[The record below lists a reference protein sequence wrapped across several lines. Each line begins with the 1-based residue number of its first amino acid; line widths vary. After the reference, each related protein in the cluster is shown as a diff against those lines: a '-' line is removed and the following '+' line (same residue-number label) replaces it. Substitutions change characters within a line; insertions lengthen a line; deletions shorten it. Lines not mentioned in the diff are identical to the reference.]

1 MEVDSGSPVSL
12 CEEFKAKYVIFFVCL
27 GNTSA
32 CYQVQPA
39 QQNAFH
45 VLMNATKERN
55 HLPATIEAEHQQLIA
70 TEWVHNQVLGLHVTW
85 WSLLVVE

>member
-12 CEEFKAKYVIFFVCL
+12 CEEFKAKYVTFFVYM
-27 GNTSA
+27 GNASA

-45 VLMNATKERN
+45 VLINATKERN
-55 HLPATIEAEHQQLIA
+55 HLPATIETEHRQLIA
-70 TEWVHNQVLGLHVTW
+70 TEQVHNQVLIYMKSKCWVYT
-85 WSLLVVE
+85 